1 MKSLDVLQSLDH
13 LIHSR
18 SILLHPFYVAWQRGE
33 LTRDQLSVY
42 ATVYYPHVESFPRY
56 LESAI
61 RHAGDPVVGTE
72 LQQNLTDE
80 ISHPKAHNELWLDF
94 AGEFGLDRS
103 AVASATPHAAARN
116 IVNTFDR
123 LTAGSSGGALAALY
137 AYESQQPEV
146 SRRKADGLRQYY
158 GVESARSIAY
168 FEVHAETDI
177 RHREG
182 ERDALCRCLDAG
194 SSPEIVLDSADQA
207 LTAYWG
213 LLDGIC
219 EGAGLTSTCLN

>member
-1 MKSLDVLQSLDH
+1 MQVTQSWALSFNTTSPMKSRTRKPTTNCGWTLPRNSAWTARQWQVPRHMQPPGIS
-13 LIHSR
+13 SAR
-18 SILLHPFYVAWQRGE
+18 SIGSLPE
-33 LTRDQLSVY
+33 I
-42 ATVYYPHVESFPRY
+42 
-56 LESAI
+56 LE
-61 RHAGDPVVGTE
+61 
-72 LQQNLTDE
+72 
-80 ISHPKAHNELWLDF
+80 
-94 AGEFGLDRS
+94 
-103 AVASATPHAAARN
+103 
-116 IVNTFDR
+116 
-123 LTAGSSGGALAALY
+123 GALATLY

-182 ERDALCRCLDAG
+182 ERDALRRCLDAG

-207 LTAYWG
+207 LNAYWG

-219 EGAGLTSTCLN
+219 EDAGLTSTCLS